1 VKATLSVKSAAR
13 LVGVSD
19 GLAYREIAETGE
31 LLGVPVL
38 RVQKKILVPAE
49 ALRQKLGLEKN
60 EMPDA

>member
-1 VKATLSVKSAAR
+1 MKATLSVKSAAR